1 MSSFYFVQCSLKS
14 VPTLFFLLG
23 IMDSWHVELLS
34 LYLYQSNTL
43 HLYPPKLDLKDQI
56 DKICLRGIY
65 FSRFILSF
73 AIIILAFVFQRKKK
87 GKKKRKKEKP
97 IPLQTPLSFIRTPG
111 QGHSGWLTLN
121 HSF

>member
-1 MSSFYFVQCSLKS
+1 M
-14 VPTLFFLLG
+14 PTLFFLLG

-34 LYLYQSNTL
+34 LYLYQNNTL

-65 FSRFILSF
+65 LSRFVLSF

-87 GKKKRKKEKP
+87 ERKKRKKEKRKERKNLP
-97 IPLQTPLSFIRTPG
+97 FSRLEA
-111 QGHSGWLTLN
+111 
-121 HSF
+121 HSFHLSTEETDGWT